1 MFLGVLGGK
10 IQYKKGMRVV
20 CYKVEHKQEEK
31 GGAAQWKE
39 KGGCRIVKKEKKKGL
54 SHLRKIICAYE
65 SKEK

>member
-31 GGAAQWKE
+31 GGAAQ
-39 KGGCRIVKKEKKKGL
+39 
-54 SHLRKIICAYE
+54 
-65 SKEK
+65 